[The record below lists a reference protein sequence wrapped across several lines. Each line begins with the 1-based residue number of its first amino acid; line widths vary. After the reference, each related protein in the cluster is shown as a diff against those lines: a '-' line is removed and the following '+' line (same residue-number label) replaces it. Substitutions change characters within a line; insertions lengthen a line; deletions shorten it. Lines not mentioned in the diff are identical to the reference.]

1 MAARRH
7 MYEYG
12 TTIEQLAEIAV
23 SSRYNASL
31 NPEAYYRDL
40 ITIDDVQRSRMMA
53 DPLTKLHCCIRSDGG
68 GAVVLT
74 SVERARDLARPPVL
88 VLGTGEAVSHTTMSE
103 WRDFTESP
111 AVRSGRAA
119 FTRAG
124 VTPAD
129 IDVCQLYDSFTPTVL
144 LSLEALGFCGV
155 GEGGAFVEDGRL
167 RVGGALPT

>member
-1 MAARRH
+1 
-7 MYEYG
+7 
-12 TTIEQLAEIAV
+12 
-23 SSRYNASL
+23 
-31 NPEAYYRDL
+31 
-40 ITIDDVQRSRMMA
+40 
-53 DPLTKLHCCIRSDGG
+53 GG
-68 GAVVLT
+68 GAAVGRRW
-74 SVERARDLARPPVL
+74 VERGRGLGRPPVL

-119 FTRAG
+119 FARAG

-155 GEGGAFVEDGRL
+155 GDGGACVADGRL
-167 RVGGALPT
+167 RVGGGVPSEIDGGGLA